1 MKKNCEFCHHKFV
14 CTNPLKRFCS
24 PRCKSAAQRERLP
37 NSGHG
42 HQTKAKQDYW
52 LTAKGY
58 RAIGKRPPRAVVR
71 TDKELGLLG

>member
-1 MKKNCEFCHHKFV
+1 MTRNCEFCGRKF
-14 CTNPLKRFCS
+14 PAS
-24 PRCKSAAQRERLP
+24 HPRRLYCNKACKSAAHRQRLP